1 MKKVLIVIVVL
12 WLLSPIT
19 NAFWSKIGQNLNS
32 DEFKESRKQALE
44 ESIKRKNEEE
54 ERIRNEEF
62 DKKVHETSFNLYNKY
77 QEELNEKTDVPTV
90 EQLDEVE
97 HRATSE
103 TATIFN
109 ISEEKV
115 IEIFSRIEHQKYE
128 K

>member
-1 MKKVLIVIVVL
+1 MKKVLIAIAVL

-19 NAFWSKIGQNLNS
+19 NAFWSKVGQNLNS
-32 DEFKESRKQALE
+32 DEFKESRKEALE

-54 ERIRNEEF
+54 RVRNEEF

-77 QEELNEKTDVPTV
+77 QDELNAKYNVPTV

-97 HRATSE
+97 HRAISE

-109 ISEEKV
+109 ISEDKV

-128 K
+128 